1 MRTFVD
7 GFLLSGAFDVVQP
20 SKVWYIYFSVV
31 GFVSCITVVSSE
43 AKHMADNLGNVVI
56 RLSVSLTRSIVTD
69 GAPYVIPTDLESS
82 SSVVDVSKTVDETN
96 SACIKACFI

>member
-20 SKVWYIYFSVV
+20 CLAWYIYFSIP
-31 GFVSCITVVSSE
+31 GFAICITAGSFK
-43 AKHMADNLGNVVI
+43 AKHMADNLANVVI
-56 RLSVSLTRSIVTD
+56 PLSVSLTRSIVTD
-69 GAPYVIPTDLESS
+69 GAPYAIPTDLESS
-82 SSVVDVSKTVDETN
+82 SSVVDVSRSVDETN